1 MANPKGNPQ
10 NLRPPIK
17 KGEARNPRGSSAKAR
32 ARKAEK
38 DRLNALRR
46 AVFGKKGNP
55 DRSLAP
61 ALLADG
67 FNASKDELKTLLSH
81 DDAPLGVRMMLN
93 EITKNPDF
101 ALKVYNTIYGKDT
114 PQKVEHTGKDGSPLV
129 PQPLTIEII
138 DSREQVDDSAD
149 NGNTAGT
156 QQQHGENTDH
166 ADIP

>member
-10 NLRPPIK
+10 NLLPPIRP
-17 KGEARNPRGSSAKAR
+17 GETRNPRGCSAKAR

-38 DRLNALRR
+38 DRLAALRR

-55 DRSLAP
+55 DRTLAP

-67 FNASKDELKTLLSH
+67 FNASKDELKALLSH
-81 DDAPLGVRMMLN
+81 EDAPLGVRMMLN

-138 DSREQVDDSAD
+138 DSREQVETADDTAD
-149 NGNTAGT
+149 EPTT
-156 QQQHGENTDH
+156 QNGENPDH

>member
-10 NLRPPIK
+10 NLLPPIRP
-17 KGEARNPRGSSAKAR
+17 GETRNPRGCSAKAR

-38 DRLNALRR
+38 DRLAALRR

-55 DRSLAP
+55 DRTLAP

-67 FNASKDELKTLLSH
+67 FNASKDELKALLSH
-81 DDAPLGVRMMLN
+81 EDAPLGVRMMLN

-138 DSREQVDDSAD
+138 DSREQVDTAD
-149 NGNTAGT
+149 DTPDELTT
-156 QQQHGENTDH
+156 QNGENPDH

>member
-10 NLRPPIK
+10 NLMPPMQP
-17 KGEARNPRGSSAKAR
+17 GETRNPRGCSAKAR

-38 DRLNALRR
+38 DRLAALRR
-46 AVFGKKGNP
+46 AVFGSKGKHP
-55 DRSLAP
+55 DRGIAP

-67 FNASKDELKTLLSH
+67 FNASKEELKALLSH
-81 DDAPLGVRMMLN
+81 EDAPLGVRMMLN

-138 DSREQVDDSAD
+138 DSREQVDSAD
-149 NGNTAGT
+149 PSDELTT
-156 QQQHGENTDH
+156 QHGENSDH